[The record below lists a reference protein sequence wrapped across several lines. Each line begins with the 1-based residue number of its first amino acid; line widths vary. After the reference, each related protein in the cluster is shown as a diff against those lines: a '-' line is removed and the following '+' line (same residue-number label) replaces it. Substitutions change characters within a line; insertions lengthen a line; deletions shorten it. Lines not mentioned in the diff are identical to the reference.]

1 LPTCTRPSYAA
12 KTGRVVVNPRSG
24 ALINPRVRLLRPL
37 SEGAMGS
44 VWVAEHLTLETEVA
58 VKFISADLSQD
69 PQVLE
74 RFQREAKA
82 AAQIKSPNVVQTLDH
97 GVTDEGLPYI
107 VMELMEGQ
115 SLADMLEEGGP
126 LGLLQTAAIV
136 TQVARALGKAHS
148 LGIIHRD

>member
-1 LPTCTRPSYAA
+1 
-12 KTGRVVVNPRSG
+12 
-24 ALINPRVRLLRPL
+24 RLLRPL

-148 LGIIHRD
+148 LGIIHRDIKPANIFLLEEDAETT